1 MKLSQVDNKLS
12 ASNNNESNKIS
23 NQNLSIVPQNSKA
36 QQKELEKQKDMKRV
50 EIKGI
55 EFDWIFT
62 EKEGK
67 SFLAEL
73 SETDNMNLFQ
83 HDIIKD
89 IIRF

>member
-1 MKLSQVDNKLS
+1 MKLSQVDNKL
-12 ASNNNESNKIS
+12 AALNNNESNKIS

-67 SFLAEL
+67 SFLTEL

-89 IIRF
+89 II

>member
-1 MKLSQVDNKLS
+1 
-12 ASNNNESNKIS
+12 
-23 NQNLSIVPQNSKA
+23 
-36 QQKELEKQKDMKRV
+36 MKRV

-67 SFLAEL
+67 AFLKEL
-73 SETDNMNLFQ
+73 SETDNMNLFS

-89 IIRF
+89 ILRF